1 MFVTPKLIFSTLSNP
16 TAMKEP
22 HFEGSCLHPWTRQLN
37 DNLNTKYFTLFNNI
51 ESQEFWVIQLLNV
64 SIS

>member
-22 HFEGSCLHPWTRQLN
+22 LHPWTRQLN

-51 ESQEFWVIQLLNV
+51 ESQEFWVIQLPNV